1 MNYSQQ
7 FSYKIFKRNR
17 TLLVSVLAQK
27 HLDQLNIIKQL
38 NIVEKV
44 VSKEYF
50 SFYENEVYEFF
61 FCFFTYYLKEVCLFL
76 YVLSENF
83 RKISS

>member
-7 FSYKIFKRNR
+7 FSYKIFKGNR
-17 TLLVSVLAQK
+17 SLLVSVLAQK
-27 HLDQLNIIKQL
+27 HMDQLNIIKQL

-50 SFYENEVYEFF
+50 SFYEKEVYEFF
-61 FCFFTYYLKEVCLFL
+61 FVSLRIIWKKSVCFFTYYV
-76 YVLSENF
+76 
-83 RKISS
+83 KISEK